1 MKHISRVD
9 GTEADP
15 ILQWAQREAS
25 LEHAGEFMPITKGPV
40 FAMVC
45 LIPLGCA
52 MAVFAAVSMAWRIAR
67 RVIVKSA

>member
-1 MKHISRVD
+1 MKNISPVD
-9 GTEADP
+9 GIEADP

-25 LEHAGEFMPITKGPV
+25 LEHAGEYAPITKGPL

-52 MAVFAAVSMAWRIAR
+52 MTVSMAWRIAR